1 MESII
6 LGPTSP
12 RLNYCFY
19 LSQKQNLKLVSQK
32 LPDHPT
38 QVSFLV
44 DLSNSLKE
52 RNFAMHA
59 QLLSHV
65 QLFATPQTVDCQTL
79 SMKFSRQEYW
89 SEFPFPSPGDLPD
102 PGIKPASPLL
112 AGRFFTSVPIWKTK
126 FAMTNLLFCLLQ
138 LPCSCSILLIK
149 VFHFVQLFR
158 APFYL
163 LRWQIAQF

>member
-102 PGIKPASPLL
+102 PGIEPESPA
-112 AGRFFTSVPIWKTK
+112 
-126 FAMTNLLFCLLQ
+126 LQ
-138 LPCSCSILLIK
+138 ADSLPSEPPEKCSRVLQGLDQK
-149 VFHFVQLFR
+149 QH
-158 APFYL
+158 FYL
-163 LRWQIAQF
+163 PWEGARSWPQDIKDHQSSVV